1 MPLKLV
7 ILGKQGSG
15 KGTQCELLVERY
27 QVTHISTG
35 DMLRA
40 AVAAGTPLGQ
50 KAQAVMA
57 AGDLV
62 SDELILG
69 LVKERLTQSDV
80 VEHGFLLDGFPRT
93 AAQAKGLLEI
103 LAQSSGAVNGAVAN
117 SAATNGAATNGAATN
132 GAATNG
138 AATNGAAS
146 SPVLDLVIDL
156 FVPDEVVSVRMR
168 ARGRE
173 DDTPE
178 AIARR
183 LALYEAE
190 TAPLR
195 TAFAKDFSLA
205 TIDGLG
211 TPAEVHERISQAVD
225 AARNA

>member
-1 MPLKLV
+1 MSLKLV

-27 QVTHISTG
+27 QVVHISTG

-40 AVAAGTPLGQ
+40 AVAAGTPLGKQ
-50 KAQAVMA
+50 AEAVMA
-57 AGDLV
+57 AGELV

-69 LVKERLTQSDV
+69 LVQERLTQPDV

-93 AAQAKGLLEI
+93 AAQASGLLGLLEI
-103 LAQSSGAVNGAVAN
+103 TNEAN
-117 SAATNGAATNGAATN
+117 SAQPAI
-132 GAATNG
+132 
-138 AATNGAAS
+138 
-146 SPVLDLVIDL
+146 DLVIDL
-156 FVPDEVVSVRMR
+156 SVPDEIVSKRM
-168 ARGRE
+168 AERGRE

-183 LALYEAE
+183 LALYETE

-195 TAFAKDFSLA
+195 SVFAAEFPLA

-211 TPAEVHERISQAVD
+211 TPNEVHERISAAVK
-225 AARNA
+225 AVSSAREN

>member
-1 MPLKLV
+1 MSLKLV

-15 KGTQCELLVERY
+15 KGTQCQLLVERY
-27 QVTHISTG
+27 QVAHISTG

-40 AVAAGTPLGQ
+40 AVAAGTPLGKQ
-50 KAQAVMA
+50 AEAVMS

-69 LVKERLTQSDV
+69 IVRERLAQSDV

-93 AAQAKGLLEI
+93 AAQAEGLLEI
-103 LAQSSGAVNGAVAN
+103 VSKADSAQSAIDL
-117 SAATNGAATNGAATN
+117 
-132 GAATNG
+132 
-138 AATNGAAS
+138 
-146 SPVLDLVIDL
+146 VLDLS
-156 FVPDEVVSVRMR
+156 VPDEVVAERM
-168 ARGRE
+168 AERGRE

-178 AIARR
+178 VIARR

-195 TAFAKDFSLA
+195 SVFAAEFPLA

-211 TPAEVHERISQAVD
+211 TPDEVHERISEAVNAVSG
-225 AARNA
+225 AAQR